1 VLRVWHFIRNR
12 PRLWAS
18 AAVGLLVALAL
29 PDEWTRHGPTRV
41 LIGWNACA
49 LLYLALLGH
58 MVRGAKPDAMLRRAR
73 AESEGRFLVLMLAVL
88 ASGAVLLATGS
99 QLAAMKD
106 LHGSGKVLHVSL
118 AGLTLTSSWLFTQ
131 TLFALHYAHDF
142 YVARDGHRPDVL
154 QFPGTE
160 HPQYSDFF
168 YFACIIG
175 TSAQTADVSFTD
187 SSLRRVGLVHCV
199 QVFFFNTVV
208 LALAINIAAGMF

>member
-1 VLRVWHFIRNR
+1 
-12 PRLWAS
+12 
-18 AAVGLLVALAL
+18 
-29 PDEWTRHGPTRV
+29 
-41 LIGWNACA
+41 
-49 LLYLALLGH
+49 
-58 MVRGAKPDAMLRRAR
+58 
-73 AESEGRFLVLMLAVL
+73 
-88 ASGAVLLATGS
+88 VLLATGS